1 MIDKEHIMNDMKNN
15 NSRRKSLLIPAV
27 IVVVVAVLF
36 YFAIQNSF
44 FKTILGILE
53 PLTIGLVIAY
63 LLNPLVRLVEKPF
76 NKLFGKMLKKEK
88 TVHSLSRGVSIFFS
102 LSIAITL
109 VSLIVYMLIPEL
121 VHTISGLIKDMPAM
135 IDKTTAWYYK
145 TVDDNELLR
154 SIGDNVLK
162 GIEDWVK
169 NIDTSLIMSTAK
181 LLTSGVFTAVG
192 TTLDI
197 VIGIIASIYLLFN
210 KETYFAQIKKLMY
223 AFFDNKRVENFI
235 DTAREG
241 HKITSKY
248 IIGVII
254 DSAIIGVVCFI
265 LMAILRMPY
274 QLLVSVIV
282 AVTNV
287 IPYFGPFIGAIP
299 SAILILLTDPIKGI
313 YFIIMILILQQIEGN
328 LIAPKVIGDTTGLS
342 PLWVMSAIIVGG
354 GLFGFVGMVIGV
366 PVLATLFF
374 IIRKISNAK
383 LVQKNMPTAS
393 AEYTHDFTAEPDE
406 ALDAESDAQ
415 AEEVNN

>member
-1 MIDKEHIMNDMKNN
+1 MNDMKNN
-15 NSRRKSLLIPAV
+15 TPRRKNLLLSAV
-27 IVVVVAVLF
+27 IVVIVAVLF

-44 FKTILGILE
+44 FKTIFGVLE

-63 LLNPLVRLVEKPF
+63 LLNPLVSLIEKPF
-76 NKLFGKMLKKEK
+76 KKLFGKMFKKEK
-88 TVHSLSRGVSIFFS
+88 AIFSFSRGISIFFS
-102 LSIAITL
+102 LTIAIAV
-109 VSLIVYMLIPEL
+109 VSFIVYMLIPEL
-121 VHTISGLIKDMPAM
+121 VQTISGLIKDMPAM
-135 IDKTTAWYYK
+135 IDKATAWYYK
-145 TVDDNELLR
+145 TVDDNEMLR
-154 SIGDNVLK
+154 SIGDNILK

-181 LLTSGVFTAVG
+181 FLTSGVFTAVG
-192 TTLDI
+192 TTFDI
-197 VIGIIASIYLLFN
+197 IVGIIASVYLLFN
-210 KETYFAQIKKLMY
+210 KETYFVQIKKIMY
-223 AFFDNKRVENFI
+223 AFFDNKNVENFI
-235 DTAREG
+235 ETAREG

-265 LMAILRMPY
+265 LMVILRMPY

-282 AVTNV
+282 AATNV

-299 SAILILLTDPIKGI
+299 SAALILLTDPIKGI

-342 PLWVMSAIIVGG
+342 PLWVMSAIIIGG

-374 IIRKISNAK
+374 IIRKVSNAK
-383 LVQKNMPTAS
+383 LIKKNMPTAS
-393 AEYTHDFTAEPDE
+393 AEYANDFSVTAKSEPE
-406 ALDAESDAQ
+406 AETE
-415 AEEVNN
+415 AEEVKE

>member
-1 MIDKEHIMNDMKNN
+1 MNDMKNN
-15 NSRRKSLLIPAV
+15 TPRRKNLLLSAV
-27 IVVVVAVLF
+27 IVVIVAVLF

-44 FKTILGILE
+44 FKTIFGILE

-63 LLNPLVRLVEKPF
+63 LLNPLVSLIEKPF
-76 NKLFGKMLKKEK
+76 KKLFGKMFKKEK
-88 TVHSLSRGVSIFFS
+88 AIFSFSRGISIFFS
-102 LSIAITL
+102 LTIAIAV
-109 VSLIVYMLIPEL
+109 VSFIVYMLIPEL
-121 VHTISGLIKDMPAM
+121 VQTISGLIKDMPAM
-135 IDKTTAWYYK
+135 IDKATAWYYK
-145 TVDDNELLR
+145 TVDDNEMLR
-154 SIGDNVLK
+154 SIGDNILK

-192 TTLDI
+192 TTFDI
-197 VIGIIASIYLLFN
+197 VIGIIASVYLLFN
-210 KETYFAQIKKLMY
+210 KEVYFAQLKKIMY
-223 AFFDNKRVENFI
+223 AFFDNKNVENFI
-235 DTAREG
+235 ETAREG

-265 LMAILRMPY
+265 LMVILRMPY

-282 AVTNV
+282 AATNV

-299 SAILILLTDPIKGI
+299 SAALILLTDPIKGI

-342 PLWVMSAIIVGG
+342 PLWVMSAIIIGG

-374 IIRKISNAK
+374 IIRKVSNAK
-383 LVQKNMPTAS
+383 LIKKNMPTAS
-393 AEYTHDFTAEPDE
+393 AEYANDFSVTAKSEPE
-406 ALDAESDAQ
+406 AETE
-415 AEEVNN
+415 AEEVKE

>member
-1 MIDKEHIMNDMKNN
+1 MNDMKNN
-15 NSRRKSLLIPAV
+15 TPRRKNFLLSAV
-27 IVVVVAVLF
+27 IVVIVAVLF

-44 FKTILGILE
+44 FKTIFGILE

-63 LLNPLVRLVEKPF
+63 LLNPLVSLIEKPF
-76 NKLFGKMLKKEK
+76 KKLFGKMFKKEK
-88 TVHSLSRGVSIFFS
+88 AIFSFSRGISIFFS
-102 LSIAITL
+102 LTIAIAV
-109 VSLIVYMLIPEL
+109 VSFIVYMLIPEL
-121 VHTISGLIKDMPAM
+121 VQTISGLIKDMPAM
-135 IDKTTAWYYK
+135 IDKATAWYYK
-145 TVDDNELLR
+145 TVDDNEMLR
-154 SIGDNVLK
+154 SIGDNILK

-181 LLTSGVFTAVG
+181 FLTSGVFTAVG
-192 TTLDI
+192 TTFDI
-197 VIGIIASIYLLFN
+197 VIGIIASVYLLFN
-210 KETYFAQIKKLMY
+210 KEVYFAQIKKIMY
-223 AFFDNKRVENFI
+223 AFFDNEKVENFI
-235 DTAREG
+235 ETAREG

-265 LMAILRMPY
+265 LMVILRMPY

-299 SAILILLTDPIKGI
+299 SAALILLTDPIKGI

-342 PLWVMSAIIVGG
+342 PLWVMSAIIIGG

-374 IIRKISNAK
+374 IIRKVSNAK
-383 LVQKNMPTAS
+383 LIKKNMPTAS
-393 AEYTHDFTAEPDE
+393 AEYANDFSVTTESEPEAETE
-406 ALDAESDAQ
+406 
-415 AEEVNN
+415 AEEVKE

>member
-1 MIDKEHIMNDMKNN
+1 MNDMKNN
-15 NSRRKSLLIPAV
+15 TPRRKNFLLSAV
-27 IVVVVAVLF
+27 IVVIVAVLF

-44 FKTILGILE
+44 FKTIFGILE

-63 LLNPLVRLVEKPF
+63 LLNPLVSLIEKPF
-76 NKLFGKMLKKEK
+76 KKLFGKMFKKEK
-88 TVHSLSRGVSIFFS
+88 AIFSFSRGISIFFS
-102 LSIAITL
+102 LSIAIAV
-109 VSLIVYMLIPEL
+109 VSFIVYMLIPEL
-121 VHTISGLIKDMPAM
+121 VHTVSGLIKDMPAM

-145 TVDDNELLR
+145 TVDDNEMLR
-154 SIGDNVLK
+154 SIGDNILK

-181 LLTSGVFTAVG
+181 FLTSGVFTAVG
-192 TTLDI
+192 TTFDI
-197 VIGIIASIYLLFN
+197 VIGIIASVYLLFN
-210 KETYFAQIKKLMY
+210 KEVYFAQIKKIMY
-223 AFFDNKRVENFI
+223 AFFDNEKVENFI
-235 DTAREG
+235 ETAREG

-265 LMAILRMPY
+265 LMVILRMPY

-299 SAILILLTDPIKGI
+299 SAALILLTDPIKGI

-342 PLWVMSAIIVGG
+342 PLWVMSAIIIGG

-374 IIRKISNAK
+374 IIRKVSNAK
-383 LVQKNMPTAS
+383 LIKKNMPTAS
-393 AEYTHDFTAEPDE
+393 AKYANDFSVATESEPEDKTE
-406 ALDAESDAQ
+406 
-415 AEEVNN
+415 AEEVKE

>member
-1 MIDKEHIMNDMKNN
+1 MKNN
-15 NSRRKSLLIPAV
+15 TPRRKNLLLSAV
-27 IVVVVAVLF
+27 IVVIVAVLF

-44 FKTILGILE
+44 FKTIFGILE

-63 LLNPLVRLVEKPF
+63 LLNPLVSLIEKPF
-76 NKLFGKMLKKEK
+76 KKLFGKMFKKEK
-88 TVHSLSRGVSIFFS
+88 AIFSFSRGISIFFS
-102 LSIAITL
+102 LTIAIAV
-109 VSLIVYMLIPEL
+109 VSFIVYMLIPEL
-121 VHTISGLIKDMPAM
+121 VQTISGLIKDMPAM
-135 IDKTTAWYYK
+135 IDKATAWYYK
-145 TVDDNELLR
+145 TVDDNEMLR
-154 SIGDNVLK
+154 SIGDNILK

-192 TTLDI
+192 TTFDI
-197 VIGIIASIYLLFN
+197 VIGIIASVYLLFN
-210 KETYFAQIKKLMY
+210 KEVYFAQIKKIMY
-223 AFFDNKRVENFI
+223 AFFDNKNVENFI
-235 DTAREG
+235 ETAREG

-265 LMAILRMPY
+265 LMVILRMPY

-282 AVTNV
+282 AATNV

-299 SAILILLTDPIKGI
+299 SAALILLTDPIKGI

-342 PLWVMSAIIVGG
+342 PLWVMSAIIIGG

-374 IIRKISNAK
+374 IIRKVSNAK
-383 LVQKNMPTAS
+383 LIKKNMPTAS
-393 AEYTHDFTAEPDE
+393 AEYANDFSVTAESEPE
-406 ALDAESDAQ
+406 AETE
-415 AEEVNN
+415 AEEVKE

>member
-1 MIDKEHIMNDMKNN
+1 MNDMKNN
-15 NSRRKSLLIPAV
+15 TPRRKNFLLSAV
-27 IVVVVAVLF
+27 IVVIVAVLF

-44 FKTILGILE
+44 FKTIFGILE

-63 LLNPLVRLVEKPF
+63 LLNPLVSLIEKPF
-76 NKLFGKMLKKEK
+76 KKLFGNMFKKEK
-88 TVHSLSRGVSIFFS
+88 AIFSFSRGISIFFS
-102 LSIAITL
+102 LTIAIAV
-109 VSLIVYMLIPEL
+109 VSFIVYMLIPEL
-121 VHTISGLIKDMPAM
+121 VHTVSGLIKDMPAM

-145 TVDDNELLR
+145 TVDDNEMLR
-154 SIGDNVLK
+154 SIGDNILK

-192 TTLDI
+192 TTFDI
-197 VIGIIASIYLLFN
+197 VIGIIASVYLLFN
-210 KETYFAQIKKLMY
+210 KEVYFAQIKKIMY
-223 AFFDNKRVENFI
+223 AFFDNEKVENFI
-235 DTAREG
+235 ETAREG

-265 LMAILRMPY
+265 LMVILRMPY

-299 SAILILLTDPIKGI
+299 SAALILLTDPIKGI

-342 PLWVMSAIIVGG
+342 PLWVMSAIIIGG

-374 IIRKISNAK
+374 IIRKVSNAK
-383 LVQKNMPTAS
+383 LIKKNMPTAS
-393 AEYTHDFTAEPDE
+393 AEYANDFSVTTESEPEAETE
-406 ALDAESDAQ
+406 
-415 AEEVNN
+415 AEEVKE

>member
-1 MIDKEHIMNDMKNN
+1 MNDMKNN
-15 NSRRKSLLIPAV
+15 TPRRKNLLLSAV
-27 IVVVVAVLF
+27 IVVIVAVLF

-44 FKTILGILE
+44 FKTIFGIIE

-63 LLNPLVRLVEKPF
+63 LLNPLVSLIEKPF
-76 NKLFGKMLKKEK
+76 KKLFGKMFKKEK
-88 TVHSLSRGVSIFFS
+88 AIFSFSRGISIFFS
-102 LSIAITL
+102 LTIAIAV
-109 VSLIVYMLIPEL
+109 VSFIVYMLIPEL
-121 VHTISGLIKDMPAM
+121 VQTISGLIKDMPAM
-135 IDKTTAWYYK
+135 IDKATAWYYK
-145 TVDDNELLR
+145 TVDDNEMLR
-154 SIGDNVLK
+154 SIGDNILK

-181 LLTSGVFTAVG
+181 FLTSGVFTAVG
-192 TTLDI
+192 TTFDI
-197 VIGIIASIYLLFN
+197 VIGIIASVYLLFN
-210 KETYFAQIKKLMY
+210 KEVYFAQIKKIMY
-223 AFFDNKRVENFI
+223 AFFNNKNVENFI
-235 DTAREG
+235 ETAREA

-265 LMAILRMPY
+265 LMVILRMPY

-282 AVTNV
+282 AATNV

-299 SAILILLTDPIKGI
+299 SAALILLTDPIKGI

-342 PLWVMSAIIVGG
+342 PLWVMSAIIIGG

-374 IIRKISNAK
+374 IIRKVSNAK
-383 LVQKNMPTAS
+383 LIKKNMPTAS
-393 AEYTHDFTAEPDE
+393 AEYANDFSVTAESEPE
-406 ALDAESDAQ
+406 AETE
-415 AEEVNN
+415 AEEVKE

>member
-1 MIDKEHIMNDMKNN
+1 MNDMKNN
-15 NSRRKSLLIPAV
+15 TPRRKNLLLSAV
-27 IVVVVAVLF
+27 IVVIVAVLF

-44 FKTILGILE
+44 FKTIFGILE

-63 LLNPLVRLVEKPF
+63 LLNPLVSLIEKPF
-76 NKLFGKMLKKEK
+76 KKLFGKVFKKEK
-88 TVHSLSRGVSIFFS
+88 AIFSFSRGISIFFS
-102 LSIAITL
+102 LTIAIAV
-109 VSLIVYMLIPEL
+109 VSFIVYMLIPEL
-121 VHTISGLIKDMPAM
+121 VQTISGLIKDMPAM
-135 IDKTTAWYYK
+135 IDKATAWYYK
-145 TVDDNELLR
+145 TVDDNEMLR
-154 SIGDNVLK
+154 SIGDNILK

-192 TTLDI
+192 TTFDI
-197 VIGIIASIYLLFN
+197 VIGIIASVYLLFN
-210 KETYFAQIKKLMY
+210 KEVYFAQIKKIMY
-223 AFFDNKRVENFI
+223 AFFDNKNVENFI
-235 DTAREG
+235 ETAREG

-265 LMAILRMPY
+265 LMVILRMPY

-282 AVTNV
+282 AATNV

-299 SAILILLTDPIKGI
+299 SAALILLTDPIKGI

-342 PLWVMSAIIVGG
+342 PLWVMSAIIIGG

-366 PVLATLFF
+366 PVLATIFF
-374 IIRKISNAK
+374 IIRKVSNAK
-383 LVQKNMPTAS
+383 LIKKNMPTAS
-393 AEYTHDFTAEPDE
+393 AEYANDFSVTAESEPE
-406 ALDAESDAQ
+406 AETE
-415 AEEVNN
+415 AEEVKE

>member
-1 MIDKEHIMNDMKNN
+1 MNDMKNN
-15 NSRRKSLLIPAV
+15 TPRRKNLLLSAV
-27 IVVVVAVLF
+27 IVVIVAVLF

-44 FKTILGILE
+44 FKTIFGVLE

-63 LLNPLVRLVEKPF
+63 LLNPLVSLIEKPF
-76 NKLFGKMLKKEK
+76 KKLFGKMFKKEK
-88 TVHSLSRGVSIFFS
+88 AIFSFSRGISIFFS
-102 LSIAITL
+102 LTIAIAV
-109 VSLIVYMLIPEL
+109 VSFIVYMLIPEL
-121 VHTISGLIKDMPAM
+121 VQTISGLIKDMPAM
-135 IDKTTAWYYK
+135 IDKATAWYYK
-145 TVDDNELLR
+145 TVDDNEMLR
-154 SIGDNVLK
+154 SIGDNILK

-181 LLTSGVFTAVG
+181 FLTSGVFTAVG
-192 TTLDI
+192 TTFDI
-197 VIGIIASIYLLFN
+197 IVGIIASVYLLFN
-210 KETYFAQIKKLMY
+210 KETYFAQIKKIMY
-223 AFFDNKRVENFI
+223 AFFDNKNVENFI
-235 DTAREG
+235 ETAREG

-265 LMAILRMPY
+265 LMVILRMPY

-282 AVTNV
+282 AATNV

-299 SAILILLTDPIKGI
+299 SAALILLTDPIKGI

-342 PLWVMSAIIVGG
+342 PLWVMSAIIIGG

-374 IIRKISNAK
+374 IIRKVSNAK
-383 LVQKNMPTAS
+383 LIKKNMPTAS
-393 AEYTHDFTAEPDE
+393 AEYANDFSVTAESEPE
-406 ALDAESDAQ
+406 AETE
-415 AEEVNN
+415 AEEVKE

>member
-1 MIDKEHIMNDMKNN
+1 MNDMKNN
-15 NSRRKSLLIPAV
+15 TPRRKNLLLSAV
-27 IVVVVAVLF
+27 IVVIVAVLF

-44 FKTILGILE
+44 FKTIFGILE

-63 LLNPLVRLVEKPF
+63 LLNPLVSLIEKPF
-76 NKLFGKMLKKEK
+76 KKLFGKMFKKEK
-88 TVHSLSRGVSIFFS
+88 AIFSFSRGISIFFS
-102 LSIAITL
+102 LTIAIAV
-109 VSLIVYMLIPEL
+109 VSFIVYMLIPEL
-121 VHTISGLIKDMPAM
+121 VQTISGLIKDMPAM
-135 IDKTTAWYYK
+135 IDKATAWYYK
-145 TVDDNELLR
+145 TVDDNEMLR
-154 SIGDNVLK
+154 SIGDNILK

-181 LLTSGVFTAVG
+181 FLTSGVFTAVG
-192 TTLDI
+192 TTFDI
-197 VIGIIASIYLLFN
+197 IVGIIASVYLLFN
-210 KETYFAQIKKLMY
+210 KETYFAQIKKIMY
-223 AFFDNKRVENFI
+223 AFFDNKNVENFI
-235 DTAREG
+235 ETAREG

-265 LMAILRMPY
+265 LMVILRMPY

-282 AVTNV
+282 AATNV

-299 SAILILLTDPIKGI
+299 SAALILLTDPIKGI

-342 PLWVMSAIIVGG
+342 PLWVMSAIIIGG

-374 IIRKISNAK
+374 IIRKVSNAK
-383 LVQKNMPTAS
+383 LIKKNMPTAS
-393 AEYTHDFTAEPDE
+393 AEYANDFSVTAKSEPE
-406 ALDAESDAQ
+406 AETE
-415 AEEVNN
+415 AEEVKE

>member
-1 MIDKEHIMNDMKNN
+1 MKNN
-15 NSRRKSLLIPAV
+15 TPRRKNLLLSAV
-27 IVVVVAVLF
+27 IVVIVAVLF
-36 YFAIQNSF
+36 YFAIQTSF
-44 FKTILGILE
+44 FKTIFGILE

-63 LLNPLVRLVEKPF
+63 LLNPLVSLIEKPF
-76 NKLFGKMLKKEK
+76 KKLFGKMFKKEK
-88 TVHSLSRGVSIFFS
+88 AIFSFSRGISIFFS
-102 LSIAITL
+102 LTIAIAV
-109 VSLIVYMLIPEL
+109 VSFIVYMLIPEL
-121 VHTISGLIKDMPAM
+121 VQTISGLIKDMPAM
-135 IDKTTAWYYK
+135 IDKATAWYYK
-145 TVDDNELLR
+145 TVDDNEMLR
-154 SIGDNVLK
+154 SIGDNILK

-192 TTLDI
+192 TTFDI
-197 VIGIIASIYLLFN
+197 VIGIIASVYLLFN
-210 KETYFAQIKKLMY
+210 KEVYFAQIKKIMY
-223 AFFDNKRVENFI
+223 AFFDNKNVENFI
-235 DTAREG
+235 ETAREG

-265 LMAILRMPY
+265 LMVILRMPY

-282 AVTNV
+282 AATNV

-299 SAILILLTDPIKGI
+299 SAALILLTDPIKGI

-342 PLWVMSAIIVGG
+342 PLWVMSAIIIGG

-374 IIRKISNAK
+374 IIRKVSNAK
-383 LVQKNMPTAS
+383 LIKKNMPTAS
-393 AEYTHDFTAEPDE
+393 AEYANDFSVTAESEPE
-406 ALDAESDAQ
+406 AETE
-415 AEEVNN
+415 AEEVKE

>member
-1 MIDKEHIMNDMKNN
+1 MNDMKNN
-15 NSRRKSLLIPAV
+15 TPRRKNFLLSAV
-27 IVVVVAVLF
+27 IVVIVAVLF

-44 FKTILGILE
+44 FKTIFGILE

-63 LLNPLVRLVEKPF
+63 LLNPLVSLIEKPF
-76 NKLFGKMLKKEK
+76 KKLFGKMFKKEK
-88 TVHSLSRGVSIFFS
+88 AIFSFSRGISIFFS
-102 LSIAITL
+102 LTIAIAV
-109 VSLIVYMLIPEL
+109 VSFIVYMLIPEL
-121 VHTISGLIKDMPAM
+121 VHTVSGLIKDMPAM

-145 TVDDNELLR
+145 TVDDNEMLR
-154 SIGDNVLK
+154 SIGDNILK

-181 LLTSGVFTAVG
+181 FLTSGVFTAVG
-192 TTLDI
+192 TTFDI
-197 VIGIIASIYLLFN
+197 VIGIIASVYLLFN
-210 KETYFAQIKKLMY
+210 KEVYFAQIKKIMY
-223 AFFDNKRVENFI
+223 AFFDNEKVENFI
-235 DTAREG
+235 ETAREG

-265 LMAILRMPY
+265 LMVILRMPY

-299 SAILILLTDPIKGI
+299 SAALILLTDPIKGI
-313 YFIIMILILQQIEGN
+313 YFIIMIFILQQIEGN

-342 PLWVMSAIIVGG
+342 PLWVMSAIIIGG

-374 IIRKISNAK
+374 IIRKVSNAK
-383 LVQKNMPTAS
+383 LIKKNMPTAS
-393 AEYTHDFTAEPDE
+393 AEYANDFSVTTESEPEDKTE
-406 ALDAESDAQ
+406 
-415 AEEVNN
+415 AEEVKE